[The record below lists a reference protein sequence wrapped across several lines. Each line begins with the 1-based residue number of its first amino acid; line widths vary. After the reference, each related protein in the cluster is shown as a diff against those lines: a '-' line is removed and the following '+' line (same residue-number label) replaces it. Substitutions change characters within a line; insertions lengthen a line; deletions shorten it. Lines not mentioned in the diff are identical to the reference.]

1 MDVKAILR
9 AKGNKVVTV
18 EPHVPVA
25 TVVHL
30 LKDEGIGAVVV
41 SDNGKRVL
49 GIVSERDVVMGLAQ
63 HGDNLLNRRV
73 SEILTREVITCQPS
87 DSVAQLMTD
96 MTHQRVRHLPVVE
109 SDDLCG
115 MISIG
120 DIVKYRLAE
129 AEMETDVL
137 RDAYIARSSL
147 PG

>member
-9 AKGNKVVTV
+9 AKGNKVITV
-18 EPHVPVA
+18 EPQVA
-25 TVVHL
+25 VAAVVHML
-30 LKDEGIGAVVV
+30 RDEGIGAVVV

-63 HGDNLLNRRV
+63 HGDGLLNRHV
-73 SEILTREVITCQPS
+73 SEILTQEVFICKPE
-87 DSVAQLMTD
+87 DSVKQLMSD
-96 MTHQRVRHLPVVE
+96 MTQKRVRHLPVM
-109 SDDLCG
+109 DDEELCG

-129 AEMETDVL
+129 AELETDVL
-137 RDAYIARSSL
+137 RDAYIAHSTL